1 MTLELFPLQFSSWDR
16 YEDLAFLGEG
26 GMARVYKA
34 RDPRLNRF
42 VALKF
47 LRHEDDREHVQR
59 LFQEAQAQARI
70 DHEHI
75 CRVYE
80 VGEAEGHPYIA
91 MQYID
96 GGPIHLAAR
105 SLTLEQKV
113 RLMQQA
119 AEAMHAAHRLG
130 LIHRDLKPAN
140 ILVERAGDGSWRPC
154 VMDFGLVRQVDAQG
168 ATTTGTVV
176 GSPAYMPPEQARGE
190 VHRMD
195 RRSDVYSLG
204 ATLYELL
211 TGQPPFTGDNPLQV
225 ILKVVQADP
234 VPPRKVDPDIP
245 ADLETIVLKAMEKEP
260 QRRYD
265 SARALAEDLG
275 RYLDGEA
282 ILARPASGLYRL
294 KKKIVKHKALAAVV
308 AVAAVLV
315 LSLGLVALRAQW
327 LAKEQAITAQRFGQ
341 EVKEIEGI
349 MRYAYLLPLHDT
361 QPEKARVR
369 QRMESI
375 RREMSRLGDIGRSAG
390 AYALGRGCLALQDF
404 PQAQARLQEAWD
416 RGYRTPE
423 SAYALGRA
431 LGKQYQ
437 KGMQGASRIPN
448 EELRAARRQELE
460 RLYRDPAVN
469 RLKEA
474 GQSGMDVPLYGEA
487 LLAFYGDRWE
497 AALKSLS
504 AARRQAPWAYEI
516 LVLEGEVYLEWAR
529 QVQEKGDQTRTE
541 ELLNQAVPPLELAAN
556 IARSDP
562 AVYEDLARVW
572 ISRLDL
578 ARSQG
583 RPAETILARVEDYLR
598 LAFAADPAR
607 ADTYIL
613 RAAALSRWA
622 DILHETGRE
631 EGPALEQ
638 SSEAA
643 RRAIALDPAN
653 AEAYNL
659 YGRNLWRV
667 GQNMMARGQDA
678 GPILARAAEQFR
690 QALIIDPHNSFV
702 YNNLA
707 VVFALRARQEMEA
720 GKDPTPLAD
729 QAISYYQTAIR
740 QNPAPSMPYYNMGM
754 SLWMKAE
761 HARKSGQD
769 PRPWLKQALD
779 SYRSAVR
786 CKPTESRYHNKVG
799 ECLDL
804 LAEAEMTAGGDPRA
818 WLDSAFAEFDEALRL
833 NPSFL
838 STYINKAI
846 TLNRRGDYEAMRG
859 NNPETWYKMAIAS
872 YEHVVKVNPKD
883 PYIFVN
889 LGVVYTA
896 WARYRLAGGQDPT
909 PELQTGRMVYARSLA
924 FNKSDAILWNNLG
937 ENWLVQSQAAL
948 DRGRNPSPA
957 VERGMENLNKALAI
971 NPVYDYPR
979 FNLIHA
985 HLQRATWLGR
995 TGSDP
1000 GAELERARDAYRRGL
1015 EVNARYFWSHYIAGR
1030 TELVAARWS
1039 VRQGRSPLAE
1049 LDRAAAYLR
1058 KARGNNPADA
1068 DIPTAQGE
1076 VEWQRAEWLRGQ
1088 EQPDA
1093 EAIRT
1098 GQTHLDEALRINPRH
1113 ARALA
1118 IRGRLQ
1124 LLQASGA
1131 GTPADRA
1138 ELEQRGRE
1146 SLQRAFGI
1154 NPLLHGEFGQPAGR

>member
-1 MTLELFPLQFSSWDR
+1 MPLELFPLQFTAWDR
-16 YEDLAFLGEG
+16 YEILSFLGEG

-47 LRHEDDREHVQR
+47 LRHEDDRDHVQR

-91 MQYID
+91 MQLID

-154 VMDFGLVRQVDAQG
+154 VMDFGLVRQVDAKG

-225 ILKVVQADP
+225 ILRVVQADP
-234 VPPRKVDPDIP
+234 VPPRKVDLGIP
-245 ADLETIVLKAMEKEP
+245 PDLETIVLKAMEKEP

-275 RYLDGEA
+275 RYLDGEP

-294 KKKIVKHKALAAVV
+294 KKKIVKHKALAAVT

-315 LSLGLVALRAQW
+315 LTFGALALRTQW
-327 LAKEQAITAQRFGQ
+327 LAKEQAIAAQRFGQ

-349 MRYAYLLPLHDT
+349 MRDAYLLPLHDT
-361 QPEKARVR
+361 RPEKARVR
-369 QRMESI
+369 ERMESI
-375 RREMSRLGDIGRSAG
+375 RREMGRLGDIGRSAG
-390 AYALGRGCLALQDF
+390 AYALGRGCLALQEF

-474 GQSGMDVPLYGEA
+474 GQGGMDVPLYGEA

-497 AALKSLS
+497 AALKSLGE
-504 AARRQAPWAYEI
+504 ARRQAPWAYEI
-516 LVLEGEVYLEWAR
+516 LVLEGDVYLEWAL

-541 ELLNQAVPPLELAAN
+541 ELLNQAAQPLELAAN

-572 ISRLDL
+572 IARLEL
-578 ARSQG
+578 ARSRG
-583 RPAETILARVEDYLR
+583 RPAEMILARVDENLR
-598 LAFAADPAR
+598 LAFAADPNR
-607 ADTYIL
+607 ADTYVL

-659 YGRNLWRV
+659 YGRNLWRT
-667 GQNMMARGQDA
+667 GQNMMTRGQDA
-678 GPILARAAEQFR
+678 RSILSRATEQFR
-690 QALIIDPHNSFV
+690 QALVIDPNNSFV

-707 VVFALRARQEMEA
+707 VVFALRARQAMDA
-720 GKDPTPLAD
+720 GGNPTPLAD
-729 QAISYYQTAIR
+729 QAIAYYKKAI
-740 QNPAPSMPYYNMGM
+740 QLSPAPSPPYYNMGM

-769 PRPWLKQALD
+769 PRPYLKQALD

-804 LAEAEMTAGGDPRA
+804 LAEAEMAAGGDPRA
-818 WLDSAFAEFDEALRL
+818 WLDQAFAEFDEALRL

-838 STYINKAI
+838 STYINQAI
-846 TLNRRGDYEAMRG
+846 ALSRRGDYEAMRG
-859 NNPETWYKMAIAS
+859 NDPESWYKKAIAG
-872 YEHVVKVNPKD
+872 YEHVAAVNPKD
-883 PYIFVN
+883 PYIYVN
-889 LGVVYTA
+889 LGVVYTN
-896 WARYRLAGGQDPT
+896 WARFRLARGQDPA
-909 PELQTGRMVYARSLA
+909 PELQTSREVFARSLSL
-924 FNKSDAILWNNLG
+924 NESDAILWNNLG
-937 ENWLVQSQAAL
+937 EVWLVQSQAAL
-948 DRGRNPSPA
+948 NRGRNPSSA
-957 VERGMENLNKALAI
+957 VDRGVEFLNRALAI

-985 HLQRATWLGR
+985 HLQRAAWLEQ
-995 TGSDP
+995 TGLDP
-1000 GAELERARDAYRRGL
+1000 DDELERARTAYRRGL
-1015 EVNARYFWSHYIAGR
+1015 EVNARYYWSHLLAGKI
-1030 TELVAARWS
+1030 ELVAARWS
-1039 VRQGRSPLAE
+1039 SRQGRPSLAE
-1049 LDRAAAYLR
+1049 LDRASACLNL
-1058 KARGNNPADA
+1058 ARQRNPAEP
-1068 DIPTAQGE
+1068 DIPAAQGE
-1076 VEWQRAEWLRGQ
+1076 VEWRRAEWQHGAG
-1088 EQPDA
+1088 QPDA
-1093 EAIRT
+1093 DAIRA
-1098 GQTHLDEALRINPRH
+1098 GLARIEEALRINPRH

-1124 LLQASGA
+1124 LLQASGSA
-1131 GTPADRA
+1131 APADRA
-1138 ELEQRGRE
+1138 GLERRARE
-1146 SLQRAFGI
+1146 SLRLAYQL
-1154 NPLLHGEFGQPAGR
+1154 NPLLQEEFGEAKGR